1 MAAGIGV
8 EPSELA
14 DTIPFTDL
22 GVGSLMS
29 LSISGRFRE
38 ELDLEIQ
45 ASLFADYPTIGDIKT
60 FLTQSS
66 GETTPELS
74 KDVSSGSES
83 DSVSS
88 KDHHLSSEGFD
99 SKVIDDLRSII
110 AEEMGMDIAEIA
122 DTVDLSTIG
131 MDSLMSLTIIGAL
144 REKTSLE
151 VSPSLFVDNRSIE
164 ETRINFGLDT
174 PTTPPIAQVVL
185 EAKETPLR
193 ETPQTPSATSVL
205 LQGNPRTA
213 TQKLFFFP
221 DGSGSATSYV
231 SIPPLQAKSRCVY
244 GPNCPFMKDPASY
257 TVGLPAASK
266 IYIQELLRRQP
277 EGPYILG
284 S

>member
-1 MAAGIGV
+1 MTNFDTLASELTVKALDIMAAEIGV

-22 GVGSLMS
+22 GVDSLIS

-45 ASLFADYPTIGDIKT
+45 ASLFADHPTIGDIKS

-66 GETTPELS
+66 GESTPELS

-83 DSVSS
+83 DSVSCE
-88 KDHHLSSEGFD
+88 DHHRSSEGFD

-110 AEEMGMDIAEIA
+110 AEKMGMDIAEIA
-122 DTVDLSTIG
+122 DTVDLSTVG
-131 MDSLMSLTIIGAL
+131 MDSLMILTM
-144 REKTSLE
+144 
-151 VSPSLFVDNRSIE
+151 
-164 ETRINFGLDT
+164 NFDLDT
-174 PTTPPIAQVVL
+174 PPTPPVAQVVP
-185 EAKETPLR
+185 EAKNISLK

-213 TQKLFFFP
+213 TQNLFCFP
-221 DGSGSATSYV
+221 DSSGSATSYV
-231 SIPPLQAKSRCVY
+231 SIPPLQARSLY
-244 GPNCPFMKDPASY
+244 IYNLSCPFMNDPASY
-257 TVGLPAASK
+257 TIGLPAVSK
-266 IYIQELLRRQP
+266 IYIKELLRRQP
-277 EGPYILG
+277 QGPYILG